1 MKNHLRPNRP
11 NTPVARRP
19 RFAASASLLCAAA
32 GAVAIL
38 APARS
43 AMADDDSKIK
53 TVIVIAMENHNFT
66 QPNPTSSPEQI
77 LGNPAAPYIN
87 SLVTPGNPNAAEA
100 SYATK
105 YYNAGVGVHP
115 SEPNYVWAEAGTDF
129 GVHTDADPRPANGNV
144 FTSDHLTGQLN
155 AAGVSWKNYQEDV
168 QLSSDPLTS
177 ISGANGPVNPYYG
190 TTQFNYAVKHNPIA
204 FFQDTA
210 TENVYPLAQFF
221 QDLSSGNIGQYNWIT
236 PNQFNDQHSAL
247 TGGFTYQGT
256 LFTGDQAS
264 IAQGDNFLS
273 IVVPQIMASKAYKQH
288 GAIII
293 WWDESERGDTVGQAL
308 GEIVIS
314 PLAKGNAYAS
324 TVELSHSS
332 DLKTMEE
339 IFDLPFVNNPIPVSE
354 TNVEGTGYNTVST
367 VNDLSDLF
375 VAKAFKQRDNGQHGQ
390 N

>member
-1 MKNHLRPNRP
+1 
-11 NTPVARRP
+11 
-19 RFAASASLLCAAA
+19 
-32 GAVAIL
+32 
-38 APARS
+38 
-43 AMADDDSKIK
+43 
-53 TVIVIAMENHNFT
+53 
-66 QPNPTSSPEQI
+66 
-77 LGNPAAPYIN
+77 
-87 SLVTPGNPNAAEA
+87 
-100 SYATK
+100 
-105 YYNAGVGVHP
+105 
-115 SEPNYVWAEAGTDF
+115 
-129 GVHTDADPRPANGNV
+129 
-144 FTSDHLTGQLN
+144 
-155 AAGVSWKNYQEDV
+155 
-168 QLSSDPLTS
+168 
-177 ISGANGPVNPYYG
+177 
-190 TTQFNYAVKHNPIA
+190 
-204 FFQDTA
+204 
-210 TENVYPLAQFF
+210 VYPLAQFF

-375 VAKAFKQRDNGQHGQ
+375 VAKAFKQHDNGQHDQ